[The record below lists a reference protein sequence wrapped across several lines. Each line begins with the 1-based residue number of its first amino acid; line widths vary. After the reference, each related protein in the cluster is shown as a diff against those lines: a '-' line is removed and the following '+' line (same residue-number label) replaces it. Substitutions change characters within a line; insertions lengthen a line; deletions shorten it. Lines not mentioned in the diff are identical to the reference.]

1 MKRDHRWSR
10 FTFSRF
16 SFLIRY
22 GKKKNMDSNLRW
34 VAVAFVL
41 GLCAAYAVGGGP
53 PAVAPKSEQ
62 PPKPAPTS
70 TMTVTTPATSTAT
83 DPTAVLPFKFDPPAV
98 NFGDVMVGETKTEV
112 VFLTNMTDKPVK

>member
-1 MKRDHRWSR
+1 MKRINCGSR

-41 GLCAAYAVGGGP
+41 GLCAAYALWGGA
-53 PAVAPKSEQ
+53 PAVAPKSEEPTPRQ
-62 PPKPAPTS
+62 APTI
-70 TMTVTTPATSTAT
+70 TGTTPATSTAT
-83 DPTAVLPFKFDPPAV
+83 DPKVVLPFKFDPPAV

-112 VFLTNMTDKPVK
+112 VSL